1 MDMNQQ
7 QIDMSK
13 LTTAQCPAQGCEETA
28 FYQLFEVKKLSAL
41 VSPSGKEMIMQVP
54 VFKCSACGET
64 WRPEGQ
70 GE

>member
-1 MDMNQQ
+1 MEMNPGN
-7 QIDMSK
+7 IDMSK
-13 LTTAQCPAQGCEETA
+13 LTTAKCPATGCDETA
-28 FYQLFEVKKLSAL
+28 FYQLFEIKKLSSL
-41 VSPSGKEMIMQVP
+41 VSPTGKEMIMQVP

>member
-13 LTTAQCPAQGCEETA
+13 LTTAQCPAMGCEETA
-28 FYQLFEVKKLSAL
+28 FYQLFGVKKLSAL

>member
-28 FYQLFEVKKLSAL
+28 FYQLFDQICPYSDLL
-41 VSPSGKEMIMQVP
+41 
-54 VFKCSACGET
+54 
-64 WRPEGQ
+64 
-70 GE
+70 